1 MRSLTDT
8 EPARFIADFFTSFTA
23 DLLRDDTDPALIVD
37 RYHTADV
44 VQVADGNV
52 IDRDKLIAH
61 TRPVRKNRPSI
72 RIEVHDAVADGDLL
86 AARYTLH
93 ARQRGR
99 DLAIDVC
106 FFGRFTADGR
116 MRSAHLLTR
125 ALAD

>member
-1 MRSLTDT
+1 MRSLTGTD
-8 EPARFIADFFTSFTA
+8 PARFVADFFTSFTA
-23 DLLRDDTDPALIVD
+23 DLLRDDADPALIVD

-61 TRPVRKNRPSI
+61 TRPVRKNRPTI
-72 RIEVHDAVADGDLL
+72 RVEVHDAVADGELI

-99 DLAIDVC
+99 DLAVEVC
-106 FFGRFTADGR
+106 FFGRFTPDGR
-116 MRSAHLLTR
+116 MRSANMLTR
-125 ALAD
+125 AVAA